1 MSEKE
6 QSAHSVTL
14 ENRKKMLMTGIV
26 EVVSSLDKAINA
38 KTGDSLISITG
49 SSLRVAKLNLEE
61 GTLIVEGQIDGF
73 KYSALSGG
81 KSFMK
86 RLFK

>member
-6 QSAHSVTL
+6 QTFHTVTL
-14 ENRKKMLMTGIV
+14 ENRKKMLLTGIV
-26 EVVSSLDKAINA
+26 EVVSSLDKAVNA
-38 KTGDSLISITG
+38 KTADSMISITG
-49 SSLRVAKLNLEE
+49 SALRVAKLNLED

-73 KYSALSGG
+73 KYSGLSGG